1 VEHCFGEKLCETFI
15 WYNLV
20 EQMVFDQ
27 NTGSQISTWFS
38 SLTTSL
44 SMSLLFML
52 LSASKLLVAAAA
64 GLAFVSFS
72 GRKILT
78 CEA

>member
-1 VEHCFGEKLCETFI
+1 
-15 WYNLV
+15 
-20 EQMVFDQ
+20 MVFDQ
-27 NTGSQISTWFS
+27 NTGSQIATWFS

-52 LSASKLLVAAAA
+52 LSVSKLLVAAAA